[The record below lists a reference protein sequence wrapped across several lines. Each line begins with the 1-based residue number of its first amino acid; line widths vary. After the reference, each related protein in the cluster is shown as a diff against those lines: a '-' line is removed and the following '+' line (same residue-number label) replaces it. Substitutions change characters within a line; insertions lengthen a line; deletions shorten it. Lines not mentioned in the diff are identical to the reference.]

1 MGNKAYV
8 EFRGEATQLNGKPY
22 NNQYLWIMIFD
33 DQGHAQEIREYLD
46 TRLVQEVFTN
56 NWTSGNL
63 TWVPLSE
70 DADGVLSDGFV
81 AIVVGCYTWYLRI
94 FLHAKNSHRLS
105 MPERGIV
112 YAVKYTII

>member
-46 TRLVQEVFTN
+46 TNEENDTN
-56 NWTSGNL
+56 IALNEKDINQ
-63 TWVPLSE
+63 
-70 DADGVLSDGFV
+70 
-81 AIVVGCYTWYLRI
+81 
-94 FLHAKNSHRLS
+94 
-105 MPERGIV
+105 
-112 YAVKYTII
+112 

>member
-56 NWTSGNL
+56 NWASGSL
-63 TWVPLSE
+63 TRVLAE
-70 DADGVLSDGFV
+70 DLGNVLSD
-81 AIVVGCYTWYLRI
+81 I
-94 FLHAKNSHRLS
+94 FTA
-105 MPERGIV
+105 MVIGY
-112 YAVKYTII
+112 YA

>member
-22 NNQYLWIMIFD
+22 NNQYLRIMIFD

-56 NWTSGNL
+56 N
-63 TWVPLSE
+63 
-70 DADGVLSDGFV
+70 
-81 AIVVGCYTWYLRI
+81 
-94 FLHAKNSHRLS
+94 
-105 MPERGIV
+105 
-112 YAVKYTII
+112 